1 MHCASSPIEHSV
13 WTFCRGSLRHTLGLA
28 HHSDPLVE
36 ASNWVA
42 LIIGTHLPFW
52 PLYVWW
58 SAGAQAL
65 PSALFTVALAPI
77 FCFVPLL
84 SRWNG
89 LLGRVATL
97 VAGVGNTVFTI
108 WILGEN
114 SRTDLFFAPCVALA
128 AISFRRSERW
138 LMLFFVTLP
147 LAVWYYLEHHPLTP
161 IHVYGEEAAQ
171 QMVMLN
177 VTSVIVLIVSIGWM
191 QASIYHR
198 MEQGYQSSN
207 LPYPVPTK

>member
-1 MHCASSPIEHSV
+1 MHYDSPPIERSV
-13 WTFCRGSLRHTLGLA
+13 WTFWHVVLRHTLGLA
-28 HHSDPLVE
+28 HHPDPLVE

-42 LIIGTHLPFW
+42 LMIGTHLPFW
-52 PLYVWW
+52 PLYVWC
-58 SAGAQAL
+58 SAGPQAL
-65 PSALFTVALAPI
+65 PSALLTVALAPI
-77 FCFVPLL
+77 FCVVPVL

-97 VAGVGNTVFTI
+97 VAGVGNTILTI

-138 LMLFFVTLP
+138 LMLFFIGLP
-147 LAVWYYLEHHPLTP
+147 LACWYFLDHHPLSP
-161 IHVYGEEAAQ
+161 LHVYGEEVARQ
-171 QMVMLN
+171 IVMLN
-177 VTSVIVLIVSIGWM
+177 ATSVIVLIASIAWM

-198 MEQGYQSSN
+198 MEQS
-207 LPYPVPTK
+207 

>member
-1 MHCASSPIEHSV
+1 MHYDSPLIERSV
-13 WTFCRGSLRHTLGLA
+13 WAFWRGGLRHTLGFA
-28 HHSDPLVE
+28 HHPDPLVE

-52 PLYVWW
+52 PFYIWW
-58 SAGAQAL
+58 SAGPQAL
-65 PSALFTVALAPI
+65 PTALLTVALAPI
-77 FCFVPLL
+77 FCVVPVL

-97 VAGVGNTVFTI
+97 VAGVGNTILTI

-138 LMLFFVTLP
+138 LMLFFIGLP
-147 LAVWYYLEHHPLTP
+147 LAGWYFLNDHPLSP
-161 IHVYGEEAAQ
+161 LHVYDEEAVRQ
-171 QMVMLN
+171 IVMLN
-177 VTSVIVLIVSIGWM
+177 VTSVVVLIASIGWM

-198 MEQGYQSSN
+198 MEQD
-207 LPYPVPTK
+207 